1 VVSQEAQQRRPSGIV
16 EGLAGV
22 VTGAAGGIGRS
33 TAVRFAEEGANV
45 VVNDVEAQRTGAE
58 ETVALVEAAGG
69 RAVFV
74 PGDVGDAGVQRAL
87 VDRCVAEFGALDFAH
102 NNAAVAIN
110 ASVEDAEEDDWDAM
124 MRVNLKGVWLGMK
137 HQLAQ
142 MRRQGHGAIVNTASS
157 AGLLPMPGLAGYT
170 ASKFGVVGV
179 TKAAAIEVGE
189 IGIRVNCV
197 CPSAVRTPLLAT
209 VPEEHHAVL
218 YGTNAIKRLS
228 EPEEVAEAVV
238 WLASPRASLVTGV
251 ALPID
256 LGSTAGFAR

>member
-1 VVSQEAQQRRPSGIV
+1 VGIADGLSGI
-16 EGLAGV
+16 
-22 VTGAAGGIGRS
+22 VTGAAGGIGRAS
-33 TAVRFAEEGANV
+33 AVRFAEEGAAV
-45 VVNDVEAQRTGAE
+45 VVNDIEAQREGGE

-69 RAVFV
+69 RAIFV
-74 PGDVGDAGVQRAL
+74 PGDVSVAADQRGL
-87 VDRCVAEFGALDFAH
+87 VECCVAEFGALDFAH
-102 NNAAVAIN
+102 NNAAIAIN
-110 ASVEDAEEDDWDAM
+110 ATVEDAEEDDWDAM

-142 MRRQGHGAIVNTASS
+142 MREQGSGAIVNTASS

-189 IGIRVNCV
+189 LGIRVNCV

-228 EPEEVAEAVV
+228 EPHEVAETVV

-251 ALPID
+251 AFPID

>member
-1 VVSQEAQQRRPSGIV
+1 MSGIV
-16 EGLAGV
+16 AGRSGI
-22 VTGAAGGIGRS
+22 VTGAAGGIGRAS
-33 TAVRFAEEGANV
+33 AVRFAQEGAAV
-45 VVNDVEAQRTGAE
+45 VVNDVEAQREGGE
-58 ETVALVEAAGG
+58 HTVALIEAAGG

-74 PGDVGDAGVQRAL
+74 AGDVGVAADQQRL
-87 VDRCVAEFGALDFAH
+87 VDRCVSAFGGLDFAH
-102 NNAAVAIN
+102 NNAAIAIN
-110 ASVEDAEEDDWDAM
+110 ASVEEAEEDDWDAM

-142 MRRQGHGAIVNTASS
+142 MRRQGGGAIVNTASS
-157 AGLLPMPGLAGYT
+157 AGLLPMPGLAGYA

-179 TKAAAIEVGE
+179 TKAAAIEVGAT
-189 IGIRVNCV
+189 GIRVNCV

-251 ALPID
+251 ALPVD